1 MKQQK
6 KKVRMDVVVAG
17 EPLVEFSADR
27 PLTEAETFRLSF
39 SGDALNVAVAAA
51 AAGARTALV
60 ALLGAD
66 EFGER
71 LKRFAAGHGVDTRWL
86 TVGPGPTGAYV
97 VGADPSG
104 ERAFA
109 YLRQGSAASRLTP
122 EDLAAGPAG
131 DARVLVLSGI
141 TAALSVSCD
150 RAVRAAAATATGQVV
165 YDANFRA
172 RLTGPEAAADTLR
185 AVAPCAAL
193 VKLSA
198 PADSLALLGTG
209 DPEETVRRMR
219 RLGAASVAVTLGAE
233 GVLLAEGDTLHEI
246 PAVPAPVV
254 VDQTGAGDNFT
265 GALAAWLARGAS
277 LPEAVR
283 AGTAAASL
291 SLAGRGGTGR
301 VAAAAEIEDL
311 LGDPVSGG

>member
-1 MKQQK
+1 MEQQ

-17 EPLVEFSADR
+17 EPLVEFSADH

-60 ALLGAD
+60 SRLGDD

-71 LKRFAAGHGVDTRWL
+71 LIRFAAGHGVDTRWL
-86 TVGPGPTGAYV
+86 TPGTGPTGAYV

-122 EDLAAGPAG
+122 ADLADSPAAL
-131 DARVLVLSGI
+131 ARVLVLSGI
-141 TAALSVSCD
+141 TAALSETCD
-150 RAVRAAAATATGQVV
+150 QAVRSASANATGQVV

-172 RLTGPEAAADTLR
+172 RLTAPEAAAATLR
-185 AVAPCAAL
+185 AVAPHTAI
-193 VKLSA
+193 VKISS
-198 PADSLALLGTG
+198 PADSVALVGTA
-209 DPEETVRRMR
+209 DPVETVRRVR
-219 RLGAASVAVTLGAE
+219 DLGAPSVAVTMGAE
-233 GVLLAEGDTLHEI
+233 GVLLAEGDRLHEI
-246 PAVPAPVV
+246 PAVPARLV

-265 GALAAWLARGAS
+265 GAMAAWLARGAS
-277 LPEAVR
+277 LPDAVR

>member
-1 MKQQK
+1 
-6 KKVRMDVVVAG
+6 MDVVVAG
-17 EPLVEFSADR
+17 EPLIEFSADR

-60 ALLGAD
+60 ARLGDD

-71 LKRFAAGHGVDTRWL
+71 LIRFAAGHGVDTRWL
-86 TVGPGPTGAYV
+86 TAGPGPTGAYA

-109 YLRQGSAASRLTP
+109 YLRQGSAASRLSY
-122 EDLAAGPAG
+122 EDLADSPAAV
-131 DARVLVLSGI
+131 ARVLVLSGI
-141 TAALSVSCD
+141 TAALSASCEK
-150 RAVRAAAATATGQVV
+150 AVRTASETATGQVV

-172 RLTGPEAAADTLR
+172 RLTAPEAAAATLR
-185 AVAPCAAL
+185 AVAPHTSV

-198 PADSLALLGTG
+198 PADSLALVGSA
-209 DPEETVRRMR
+209 DPVETAHRLRE
-219 RLGAASVAVTLGAE
+219 LGAPSVAVTMGAD
-233 GVLLAEGDTLHEI
+233 GVLLADGDVLHEI
-246 PAVPAPVV
+246 PAVPARLV

-265 GALAAWLARGAS
+265 GAMAAWLARGAS

-311 LGDPVSGG
+311 LGDPVGGG